1 MGSRGRR
8 GQRQKHCRE
17 AGSTGLR
24 GVGRTSRTAS
34 ARKRDKGRP
43 EELVSGGAGIPEK
56 FTWTVWFGH
65 GGVAM
70 MYASGYPPSYSLPGC
85 GPQDCPLP
93 FSGCAEVLLST
104 AAPSHG
110 LGADAATIGL
120 LSPGDQGSSDSDS
133 ASNPSDLANSP
144 QTPEWPEVC
153 ARPPPSSALGFRLE
167 GRRGKGCSYGI
178 QVFCQEGQVVPVVS
192 IDDYPIGQQELASQ
206 SGYLSGES

>member
-1 MGSRGRR
+1 MLGNETRADLKSLFLGEQAFQRSSP
-8 GQRQKHCRE
+8 GQ
-17 AGSTGLR
+17 
-24 GVGRTSRTAS
+24 
-34 ARKRDKGRP
+34 
-43 EELVSGGAGIPEK
+43 
-56 FTWTVWFGH
+56 WFSH

-70 MYASGYPPSYSLPGC
+70 MYASEYPPSYSLPGC

-93 FSGCAEVLLST
+93 FSGCATVLLST

-110 LGADAATIGL
+110 LGADAATVG

-192 IDDYPIGQQELASQ
+192 IDDYPIGQRELASQ